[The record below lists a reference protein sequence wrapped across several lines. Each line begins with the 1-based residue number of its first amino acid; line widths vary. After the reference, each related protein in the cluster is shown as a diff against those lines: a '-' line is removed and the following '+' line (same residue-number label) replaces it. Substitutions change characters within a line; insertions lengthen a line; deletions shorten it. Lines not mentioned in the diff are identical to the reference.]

1 MFDQSCS
8 INYDEYD
15 HVGGGGGGGGVMM
28 SRDPKPR
35 LRWTPD
41 LHDRFVDAVTKL
53 GGPEKA
59 TPKTVL
65 RMMGMKGLTL
75 YHLKSHLQK
84 YRLGKQARSL
94 EANKEGN
101 SSRGINYSSVTSTS
115 VPSGNNAG
123 EMPLAEAL
131 RYQIEVQRK
140 LHEQLEVQK
149 KLQMRIEAQGKY
161 LQTILEKAQKSLSL
175 DINST
180 AGNQD
185 STGPDIA
192 GFNLALSGLIEDVDG
207 ACEEEKT
214 ELGKAI
220 IAGNNLKKS
229 THTSAFQLYQDQ
241 EGEGGGDDENVKFEG
256 SLLDLNVKGCYQLF
270 GGTRSG
276 SELDLRMHLQR
287 R

>member
-1 MFDQSCS
+1 MFDQSC

-15 HVGGGGGGGGVMM
+15 HVGGGGGVMM

-94 EANKEGN
+94 EANKDGN
-101 SSRGINYSSVTSTS
+101 SSRGINYSSVTSTC
-115 VPSGNNAG
+115 VPSGNNARD
-123 EMPLAEAL
+123 MPLAEAL
-131 RYQIEVQRK
+131 KYQIEVQKK

-180 AGNQD
+180 AGNQEA
-185 STGPDIA
+185 SRPDMA
-192 GFNLALSGLIEDVDG
+192 RFNLALSGLIEDVDG
-207 ACEEEKT
+207 VCEEEKTT

-220 IAGNNLKKS
+220 MTGNNLKKS

-241 EGEGGGDDENVKFEG
+241 EGEAGDENVKFEG
-256 SLLDLNVKGCYQLF
+256 SLLDLNVKGCYGLF